1 MITRTLIAA
10 LGIMTLVAGVQTFR
24 LQSAKQ
30 EMADRQVESLAAI
43 ANAAEQARAEENRR
57 VIAAQ
62 EIADEARKR
71 EEQARADAA
80 AAAAAGDRLRQ
91 ALAASR
97 RAACSDPSATGSGQA
112 AGATERLLSDVQ
124 RRLDESA
131 ERVAEFADQAHG
143 AGLACQQAYES
154 LSR

>member
-30 EMADRQVESLAAI
+30 EMADRQVESLAAS

-62 EIADEARKR
+62 EIA
-71 EEQARADAA
+71 
-80 AAAAAGDRLRQ
+80 
-91 ALAASR
+91 
-97 RAACSDPSATGSGQA
+97 
-112 AGATERLLSDVQ
+112 
-124 RRLDESA
+124 
-131 ERVAEFADQAHG
+131 
-143 AGLACQQAYES
+143 
-154 LSR
+154 